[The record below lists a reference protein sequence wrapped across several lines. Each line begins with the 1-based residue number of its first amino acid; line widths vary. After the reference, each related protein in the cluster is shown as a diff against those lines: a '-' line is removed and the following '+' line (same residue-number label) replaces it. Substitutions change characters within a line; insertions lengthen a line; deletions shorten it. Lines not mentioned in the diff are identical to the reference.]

1 MIDYYLLLMSDQKK
15 SPLRVIFLTV
25 FIYLVGFGVII
36 PLTPLMG
43 KEFGATPTQVG
54 LLMSIYSFMQF
65 LFSPFW
71 GKISDRVGRRPV
83 LLFCL
88 LGEGASYILFAFARN
103 LELLFIARAFAGF
116 FGASLSTASAY
127 ISDVTPPNERSKG
140 MALIGAAF
148 GLGFIVGPALGG
160 GLTMLGEKISS
171 APHYGTTFALLWV
184 SVLCFGNFVY
194 GWKYLKES
202 LNKTVELKPRDL
214 NRFKQIFHYFSKP
227 LVGSLMGVFFI
238 NSLAF
243 STMEA
248 TLVLLL
254 GDRFGWGLKEV
265 SFGFAYIGVLSTIN
279 QGYVVRKL
287 LPKLGEKKMLLI
299 GLSCLGISLI
309 GIAASTEIWMMAIV
323 MTVMSVGY
331 SFTNPSTL
339 GSISLLSPST
349 EQGAVMGTTQGLA
362 ALGRI
367 IGPAFGGLV
376 YGAVHQVAPFL
387 SAAVM
392 ALVAF
397 SIVVA
402 NYKKLPE
409 SAKH

>member
-1 MIDYYLLLMSDQKK
+1 MSDQKK
-15 SPLRVIFLTV
+15 SQLTIIFFTV

-36 PLTPLMG
+36 PLTPLLG
-43 KEFGATPTQVG
+43 REFGATSTQVG

-71 GKISDRVGRRPV
+71 GKISDRIGRRPV

-88 LGEGASYILFAFARN
+88 LGEGASYILFASARS

-116 FGASLSTASAY
+116 FGASISTASAY
-127 ISDVTPPNERSKG
+127 ISDITPPNQRSKG

-160 GLTMLGEKISS
+160 ALTIWGESISK
-171 APHYGTTFALLWV
+171 APHYGTSFALLWV
-184 SVLCFGNFVY
+184 AVICFSNFLF
-194 GWKYLKES
+194 GLKYLKES
-202 LNKTVELKPRDL
+202 LQKTADFKPRDL
-214 NRFKQIFHYFSKP
+214 NRIKQIIHYFEQP
-227 LVGSLMGVFFI
+227 LIGSLMAVFFI
-238 NSLAF
+238 NSMAF

-254 GDRFGWGLKEV
+254 GDRFGWGIKEV

-287 LPKLGEKKMLLI
+287 LPKLGEKKMMTI
-299 GLSCLGISLI
+299 GLSALAVSLV
-309 GIAASTEIWMMAIV
+309 GIAVSYHLWMMAIV
-323 MTVMSVGY
+323 MTIMSVGY

-339 GSISLLSPST
+339 GSISLIAPAN

-367 IGPAFGGLV
+367 LGPAFGGFV
-376 YGAVHQVAPFL
+376 YGAVSQVTPFL

-392 ALVAF
+392 ALIAF
-397 SIVVA
+397 SIVMM
-402 NYKKLPE
+402 NYNKLPE
-409 SAKH
+409 SAKHQH